1 MSCIV
6 LRAEFQA
13 VSTILGELLST
24 QGVSV
29 AGKILQTVQVQYALV
44 SRPSFLREELTTLH

>member
-29 AGKILQTVQVQYALV
+29 AGKIFTSCYESYMHLSPDLV
-44 SRPSFLREELTTLH
+44 SLT